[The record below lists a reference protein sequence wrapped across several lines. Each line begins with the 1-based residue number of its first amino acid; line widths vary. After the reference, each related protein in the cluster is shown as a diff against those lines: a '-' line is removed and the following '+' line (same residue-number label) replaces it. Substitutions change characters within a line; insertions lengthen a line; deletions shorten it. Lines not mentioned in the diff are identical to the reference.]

1 MKEKKELVDWLVLN
15 RFSLDNLRAFTALY
29 KYAGSPAR
37 IFSMEKEE
45 FGTIEGVTV
54 PTWKRLRKFYDRYV
68 ELAEQEIENLPRN
81 GVSVIT
87 MEDPEYPALLKNIF
101 DPPFVL
107 YVKGDCACLTRRAV
121 AIVGSRFASPT
132 GLQGA
137 RKLAEDLAEQG
148 VLVVS
153 GLARGIDTE
162 AHEGALV
169 KGMTCAVL
177 GCGPDVCYPPENRR
191 LFDAIPGKGAI
202 VSEHPPGTKPEKFYF
217 PRRNRVISGLSSGT
231 VVVEASSRSG
241 ALITSSFAMEQ
252 GRDVFAMPGEIN
264 AQNTKGSNN
273 LIRQGAKFVENYL
286 DVLESLEFQSPVR
299 PDSAI
304 SRKPESYKPDV
315 QESVQVAEAPPELT
329 ALERKIL
336 ESIST
341 GKVTQVDAIIEASGA
356 KVHEAES
363 VLLMLELKDLIRQE
377 PGKRFRRI

>member
-1 MKEKKELVDWLVLN
+1 MNEKKELIDWLVLN

-29 KYAGSPAR
+29 KYAGSPVR
-37 IFSMEKEE
+37 IFTMDKEE
-45 FGTIEGVTV
+45 FGAVEGVTV
-54 PTWKRLRKFYDRYV
+54 LTWKRLRKFYDRYA
-68 ELAEQEIENLPRN
+68 ELAEQEIEHLPGN
-81 GVSVIT
+81 GLTVIT
-87 MEDPEYPALLKNIF
+87 MEDPEYPVLLKNIF

-107 YVKGDCACLTRRAV
+107 YVKGDLSCLAKRAV

-132 GLQGA
+132 GLRSA
-137 RKLAEDLAEQG
+137 KKLAEDLAEQG

-162 AHEGALV
+162 AHEGALA
-169 KGMTCAVL
+169 KGETCAVL
-177 GCGPDVCYPPENRR
+177 GCGPDVCYPPENRK
-191 LFDAIPGKGAI
+191 LFDMIPLKGAI
-202 VSEHPPGTKPEKFYF
+202 VSEHPPGTKPEKFHF

-286 DVLESLEFQSPVR
+286 DVLEALEFQSPR
-299 PDSAI
+299 IYS
-304 SRKPESYKPDV
+304 PERQYPKE
-315 QESVQVAEAPPELT
+315 QESVKIPEVPAELT

-336 ESIST
+336 ESLPA
-341 GKVTQVDAIIEASGA
+341 GKVMRVDAIIEASGA

-377 PGKRFRRI
+377 PGKRFKRI